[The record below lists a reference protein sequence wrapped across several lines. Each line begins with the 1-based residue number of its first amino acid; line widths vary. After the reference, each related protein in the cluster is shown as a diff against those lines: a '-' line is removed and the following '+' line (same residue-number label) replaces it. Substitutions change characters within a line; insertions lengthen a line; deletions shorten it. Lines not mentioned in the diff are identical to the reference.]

1 MDAVRHRDP
10 AQVVSAALSTALPV
24 ALPAALPAAR
34 NGGKLAR
41 EVAPALFGAHI
52 AFRDELSVGRFDRND
67 AHAEI
72 ARERPLGGKLLVGQ
86 DVPMGDIVANTP
98 IEVVIAARVSSL
110 AHIVGQHFPS
120 SRQSGL
126 INYSQ
131 FDHINRI
138 KFDV

>member
-1 MDAVRHRDP
+1 M
-10 AQVVSAALSTALPV
+10 VSAALSVTF
-24 ALPAALPAAR
+24 PAAR

-67 AHAEI
+67 AHTEI

-98 IEVVIAARVSSL
+98 IETS
-110 AHIVGQHFPS
+110 
-120 SRQSGL
+120 
-126 INYSQ
+126 
-131 FDHINRI
+131 
-138 KFDV
+138 

>member
-1 MDAVRHRDP
+1 M
-10 AQVVSAALSTALPV
+10 VSAALPV
-24 ALPAALPAAR
+24 TFPAAR

-67 AHAEI
+67 AHTEI

-86 DVPMGDIVANTP
+86 DVPMGDIVTNTP

-110 AHIVGQHFPS
+110 THVVRQHFPS
-120 SRQSGL
+120 SHQSGL
-126 INYSQ
+126 INYS
-131 FDHINRI
+131 
-138 KFDV
+138 